1 MLQLK
6 TSGVLTVDCKKEIK
20 KLENQKLILRFST
33 TVVKAY
39 QSDTDEYNDALK
51 NISDEILRRMDK
63 GLKIVH
69 YKEE

>member
-1 MLQLK
+1 LK